1 MPIRLKLLI
10 IICMSVYMCVEL
22 IEDRL
27 DTYALMI
34 SVKGTWF
41 NRDKTHL
48 SIYMYIKKERI
59 KKKEE

>member
-34 SVKGTWF
+34 SVKG
-41 NRDKTHL
+41 DKTHL

>member
-1 MPIRLKLLI
+1 
-10 IICMSVYMCVEL
+10 MSVYMCVEL

-41 NRDKTHL
+41 NKDKTHL